1 MTGDK
6 GTGENGTDDA
16 GADEKGTILTRLIP
30 DAALTDSPPADP
42 KLDRAIQTRIGDQ
55 LRAMYDDLTQQP
67 MPDKLKDL
75 LTQLEQPGQEKS
87 P

>member
-1 MTGDK
+1 MPAFRCRPRLTGCLKAPLD
-6 GTGENGTDDA
+6 
-16 GADEKGTILTRLIP
+16 LIP

-55 LRAMYDDLTQQP
+55 LRAMYDDLMQQP
-67 MPDKLKDL
+67 MTDKLKEL

-87 P
+87 Q